1 MARLLQQKMY
11 SKIDFMKTNTTTLR
25 SSLILFITAAI
36 LLSACSTTK
45 NTPESMQALTRAID
59 SSKWKFT
66 ATQVKPQYGQS
77 GPANGTY
84 DVSLNTDQLTVYL
97 PYFGR
102 AFSGVNGYS
111 GKGPLDFSS
120 TNFSINKEKNKK
132 GAWLITIKP
141 ADNNEVQSMTF
152 TFYNNGSANLNV
164 TLNNRT
170 PISFSGTV
178 EKK

>member
-25 SSLILFITAAI
+25 SSFILFITTAI

-66 ATQVKPQYGQS
+66 ATQVMPQYGQS